1 MEQRGLRMTEKK
13 TLQGKV
19 AIVTGATSGFGK
31 AIALG
36 LAKHGASIAGCASH
50 SDFLESTATEITR
63 ETGSPA
69 RFFQVDIREQASAQF
84 IVDSTMRAFGRID
97 IVIINAGAAKR
108 FEKPY
113 LELPLPEVA
122 STMREQYEQ
131 FAIHTTLL
139 TLAAAKQMVSLYKNI
154 GLDEMGHVK
163 DSGNIIVNLGAVAF
177 QPIRDD
183 LLAYG
188 AAKRAAV
195 HIIMSMAG
203 VFGQYNIRVNGIAPG
218 YANTERPRKF
228 YEQRPQI
235 RADIGKHN
243 IIKPAFQHPAS
254 VVPAI
259 LYILRDHYLTGEF
272 IRLDGGWHLRFNRYF
287 NMK

>member
-1 MEQRGLRMTEKK
+1 MEEGGLHMTEKK
-13 TLQGKV
+13 ILQGKV
-19 AIVTGATSGFGK
+19 AIVTGATSGFGR
-31 AIALG
+31 AIAFG
-36 LAKHGASIAGCASH
+36 LAKHGALIAGCASH
-50 SDFLESTATEITR
+50 ADFLDSTTAEITQ

-69 RFFQVDIREQASAQF
+69 RFFQVDIREETSAQL
-84 IVDSTMRAFGRID
+84 IVDSTMEAFGRID

-113 LELPLPEVA
+113 LELSLPEVA
-122 STMREQYEQ
+122 STMREQYQQ
-131 FAIHTTLL
+131 FAVHTTLL
-139 TLAAAKQMVSLYKNI
+139 ALAAAKQMISLYKDI
-154 GLDEMGHVK
+154 GLDEMGHLK

-228 YEQRPQI
+228 YERMPQI

-243 IIKPAFQHPAS
+243 IIKPAFQYPAS

-259 LYILRDHYLTGEF
+259 LYILQDHYLTGEF

-287 NMK
+287 NK

>member
-1 MEQRGLRMTEKK
+1 MTEKK

-50 SDFLESTATEITR
+50 GDFLESTAAEIAR
-63 ETGSPA
+63 ETESPA
-69 RFFQVDIREQASAQF
+69 RFFQIDIREEASAQF
-84 IVDSTMRAFGRID
+84 IIDSTMEVFGRID

-122 STMREQYEQ
+122 SAMREQYEQ
-131 FAIHTTLL
+131 FAVHTILL
-139 TLAAAKQMVSLYKNI
+139 ALAAAKQMVFLYKDI
-154 GLDEMGHVK
+154 GLDEMGHIK

-183 LLAYG
+183 LLAYE
-188 AAKRAAV
+188 AAKRAAM

-203 VFGQYNIRVNGIAPG
+203 VFGQYNIRVNCIAPS

-228 YEQRPQI
+228 YERRPEI
-235 RADIGKHN
+235 RADIEKHN

-254 VVPAI
+254 VVPVI

-287 NMK
+287 NME